1 MNFGKLLGVGM
12 SIFGNGPAVS
22 YRKNKHVSLP
32 KFNEGK
38 DPLAPQKA
46 IEAVQTAQPE
56 AESLPVFVLNGQSK
70 ASAPAAANAS
80 APAVAR
86 KESLAQYAKAV
97 PIAKPVEEPAAQ
109 SQARAARQG
118 WATRLNPFRPPEPVA
133 RPVGEQMKL
142 SLDAVKV
149 VTNDLADADV
159 DVVPVKSHSAA
170 PTPAVLPPARRA
182 WEYLGENIMKSS

>member
-12 SIFGNGPAVS
+12 SIFGNGPAVA

-38 DPLAPQKA
+38 DPLSPKKA
-46 IEAVQTAQPE
+46 VEAVETAQPE
-56 AESLPVFVLNGQSK
+56 AESLPMFVLNGQSK
-70 ASAPAAANAS
+70 ASAPA
-80 APAVAR
+80 VER
-86 KESLAQYAKAV
+86 KESLAQYAKA
-97 PIAKPVEEPAAQ
+97 IPVAAPTQQPAAQ
-109 SQARAARQG
+109 PQAKAARPG
-118 WATRLNPFRPPEPVA
+118 WTTRLNPFRPPEPVA
-133 RPVGEQMKL
+133 RPAGEQMKL

-159 DVVPVKSHSAA
+159 DVVPVKSHTTA
-170 PTPAVLPPARRA
+170 PSPAVLPPARRA